1 MGNLLTSFP
10 CDKMLNTK
18 KICFLGVLFVLMIG
32 GVWRSMAQNCPP
44 KHLPYFEDFENG
56 FFSNGGGWGWGGAD
70 STFLYSECCWTQCN
84 MHVDVW
90 ATPTAPIYI
99 PPDMV
104 LDQAMRLN
112 NQLAYRPRVQE
123 RSMISPPLEESPTY
137 ISFSAVYS
145 AHEFTGSTLVDTTFE
160 SGLPF
165 AVGYVTMISDT
176 LAGYVPIDTLYIYSI
191 WDDWDELNHP
201 TVCTLNLLCKGITIP
216 PPHLVVFRLLE
227 EFETWDGIVE
237 AFFRDITFSN
247 EVLIDT
253 TIAYSD
259 SICVGQPYSGYGF
272 TTSGYATPGIHTLTR
287 SECTDTAAILHSLT
301 LTVLPEKH
309 TTLFE
314 YISPDESVYHDGV
327 AYSSPGDYT
336 FTYTSSNGCDS
347 VVEFH
352 ILYHPDKIPTVT
364 VWLPNAFTPNRN
376 GVNSIFRPVF
386 NYLEEIESYSLE
398 IYNRWGGLVFRTE
411 ELSFGWDGANAPEG
425 VYTCVVRYKPRDGKE
440 KIVKGSVTL
449 IR

>member
-1 MGNLLTSFP
+1 M
-10 CDKMLNTK
+10 
-18 KICFLGVLFVLMIG
+18 
-32 GVWRSMAQNCPP
+32 
-44 KHLPYFEDFENG
+44 
-56 FFSNGGGWGWGGAD
+56 
-70 STFLYSECCWTQCN
+70 
-84 MHVDVW
+84 
-90 ATPTAPIYI
+90 
-99 PPDMV
+99 
-104 LDQAMRLN
+104 
-112 NQLAYRPRVQE
+112 
-123 RSMISPPLEESPTY
+123 
-137 ISFSAVYS
+137 
-145 AHEFTGSTLVDTTFE
+145 
-160 SGLPF
+160 
-165 AVGYVTMISDT
+165 
-176 LAGYVPIDTLYIYSI
+176 
-191 WDDWDELNHP
+191 
-201 TVCTLNLLCKGITIP
+201 
-216 PPHLVVFRLLE
+216 LE

>member
-1 MGNLLTSFP
+1 
-10 CDKMLNTK
+10 MLDAN
-18 KICFLGVLFVLMIG
+18 KIRLISAIVALIVG
-32 GVWRSMAQNCPP
+32 GRIMCIAQNCPP
-44 KHLPYFEDFENG
+44 RHLPYFEDFENG
-56 FFSNGGGWGWGGAD
+56 FVYTGWIHGGVD
-70 STFLYSECCWTQCN
+70 STFLYRERCWTQCN

-90 ATPTAPIYI
+90 ATPTVPTYI
-99 PPDMV
+99 LPDMV
-104 LDQAMRLN
+104 PDQTMCLN
-112 NQLAYRPRVQE
+112 KQLAYRPRVQE

-137 ISFSAVYS
+137 ISFSAVYCAFES
-145 AHEFTGSTLVDTTFE
+145 TGNTLVDTTFE

-176 LAGYVPIDTLYIYSI
+176 LVGYVPIDTLYIYGT
-191 WDDWDELNHP
+191 WDYLNHP
-201 TVCTLNLLCKGITIP
+201 TVGTINLLCKEITIP

-237 AFFRDITFSN
+237 AFFSEITFSN

-314 YISPDESVYHDGV
+314 YISPGETVSYDGDVY
-327 AYSSPGDYT
+327 AAPGDYT
-336 FTYTSSNGCDS
+336 FNYTSVDGCDS
-347 VVEFH
+347 VVSLH
-352 ILYHPDKIPTVT
+352 ILYNPEETPTVT
-364 VWLPNAFTPNRN
+364 VWLPNAFTPNKPTLN
-376 GVNSIFRPVF
+376 NVFRPVF
-386 NYLEEIESYSLE
+386 NYPEEIESYSIE

-440 KIVKGSVTL
+440 KVARGNVTL

>member
-1 MGNLLTSFP
+1 
-10 CDKMLNTK
+10 MLNTK
-18 KICFLGVLFVLMIG
+18 KICFLGALFVLMIG
-32 GVWRSMAQNCPP
+32 GVWQSMAQNCPP
-44 KHLPYFEDFENG
+44 RHLPYFEDFESGFVYNG
-56 FFSNGGGWGWGGAD
+56 WIHGGVD
-70 STFLYSECCWTQCN
+70 STFLYRECCWTQCN

-90 ATPTAPIYI
+90 ATPTVPTYI
-99 PPDMV
+99 LPDMV
-104 LDQAMRLN
+104 PDQTMCLN
-112 NQLAYRPRVQE
+112 KQLAYRPRVQE

-137 ISFSAVYS
+137 ISFSAVYCAFES
-145 AHEFTGSTLVDTTFE
+145 TGNTLVDTTFE

-176 LAGYVPIDTLYIYSI
+176 LVGYVPIDTLYIYGT
-191 WDDWDELNHP
+191 WDYLNHP
-201 TVCTLNLLCKGITIP
+201 TVGTINLLCKEITIP
-216 PPHLVVFRLLE
+216 QPHLVVFRLLE

-237 AFFRDITFSN
+237 AFFSNITFSN

-352 ILYHPDKIPTVT
+352 ILYHPDEIPTVT

-386 NYLEEIESYSLE
+386 NYLEEIESYSME

-411 ELSFGWDGANAPEG
+411 ELSFGWDGANATEG
-425 VYTCVVRYKPRDGKE
+425 VYTCMVRYKPRSGKE
-440 KIVKGSVTL
+440 KIAKGSVTL